1 MQAPKNKIFY
11 FRLNGKYNSFFTETF
26 NSCLHNSGMTD
37 SLAILHQGREK
48 RIEP

>member
-26 NSCLHNSGMTD
+26 NSCLHNSGYD
-37 SLAILHQGREK
+37 RQFSNPAPGQRE
-48 RIEP
+48 ET